1 MQLRGYLATHFFD
14 IFGFEGTKKLAETIR
29 EKCPWL
35 DLYVPQENDEIND
48 KENNDSNITAEA
60 IYQADLE
67 RLLSSQILIAYI
79 DGVEVDSGVAS
90 ELGIMAGHLETLD
103 LLSQE
108 FGFNY
113 SPKLIIGIYSD
124 MRRKGTGDNHMYKN
138 MFVLGLVMKHG
149 VVVDTVEDIIE
160 CLNLFNENYP
170 H

>member
-14 IFGFEGTKKLAETIR
+14 IFGFEGTQKLANTIR

-48 KENNDSNITAEA
+48 KEKNDSNITAEG
-60 IYQADLE
+60 IYQADLD
-67 RLLSSQILIAYI
+67 RLLSSQVLIAYI
-79 DGVEVDSGVAS
+79 DGVEVDAGVSS

-103 LLSQE
+103 LLGQE
-108 FGFNY
+108 FGFSH

-138 MFVLGLVMKHG
+138 MFVLGLIMKHG
-149 VVVDTVEDIIE
+149 VLVDTIDDAINSLE
-160 CLNLFNENYP
+160 LFHNFYP
-170 H
+170 Q